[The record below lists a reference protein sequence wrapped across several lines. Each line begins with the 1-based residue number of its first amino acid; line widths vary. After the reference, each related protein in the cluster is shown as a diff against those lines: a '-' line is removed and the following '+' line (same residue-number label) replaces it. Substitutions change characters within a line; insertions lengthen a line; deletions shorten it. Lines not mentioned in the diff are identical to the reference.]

1 MGETDWTT
9 IAERYGVLGIL
20 CAFFLLMTWRC
31 LSWLTKVVIPSLM
44 KDVLIPLKDRA
55 IKFFD
60 GLDTTHELLKDSA
73 KNTDRALNQIVR
85 DRIEDRKVL
94 EDIRDIMNDTWNP
107 PKVKGKTTHLR
118 HNNDSNERGDE

>member
-9 IAERYGVLGIL
+9 IAERYGVLGII

-44 KDVLIPLKDRA
+44 KDILIPLKDRA

-60 GLDTTHELLKDSA
+60 SLDATHELLKDSA
-73 KNTDRALNQIVR
+73 KNTDRALNQIVK
-85 DRIEDRKVL
+85 DRADDRKVL

-107 PKVKGKTTHLR
+107 PRKGKTTHLR
-118 HNNDSNERGDE
+118 HNDGNERGDE